1 MFVFIW
7 NKKSEMK
14 ILQCS
19 IFLQFVG
26 ISGIQIAFITWVFN
40 DQVFSSN
47 GNGPHFRIIY
57 YIPEVK

>member
-1 MFVFIW
+1 MTSNIYVCFYM
-7 NKKSEMK
+7 EQK
-14 ILQCS
+14 IGNENPSMQYLSQ
-19 IFLQFVG
+19 
-26 ISGIQIAFITWVFN
+26 IQIAFITWVFN

>member
-1 MFVFIW
+1 MEQKLG
-7 NKKSEMK
+7 NENPSMQY
-14 ILQCS
+14 LSQ
-19 IFLQFVG
+19 
-26 ISGIQIAFITWVFN
+26 IQIAFITWVFN